1 MTDSKNLFIGVA
13 VGFLSGLAVALGG
26 AIKDS
31 PYEGFDPVKFMRSPI
46 IGAIEGGAI
55 NSVIQLHPEILFLS
69 VIGAERITTETYKL
83 LRAKMPMKFKYGEWN
98 IPKIRM
104 RR

>member
-1 MTDSKNLFIGVA
+1 VLTDSKNLFIGVA

-31 PYEGFDPVKFMRSPI
+31 PYEGFDPVKFIRSPV

-55 NSVIQLHPEILFLS
+55 NSVLPLHPAVLFLS

-83 LRAKMPMKFKYGEWN
+83 LRAKIPMKFLYGEYG
-98 IPKIRM
+98 IPKIR
-104 RR
+104 R